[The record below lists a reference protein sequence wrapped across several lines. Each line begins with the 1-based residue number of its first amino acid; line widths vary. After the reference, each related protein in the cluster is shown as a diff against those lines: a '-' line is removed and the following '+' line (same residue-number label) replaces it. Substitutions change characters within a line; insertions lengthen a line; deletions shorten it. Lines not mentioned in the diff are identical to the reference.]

1 MQIRESF
8 HCLKLQSSVMFRNIK
23 HFEQRMSDNI
33 ASAHLL
39 RHQQVMMSNQSWL
52 TLLRQHR
59 SIAVIRSSR
68 QSVARQMAQAV
79 AAGGMR
85 LIEITWNS
93 ELASELISQLCRE
106 LPHCTIG
113 TGTLLN
119 LEQLQ
124 QAIDAG
130 AQFLFTPHVDR
141 ALIAAAVEAGV
152 PIIPGALT
160 PTEIVT
166 AWDAGASCVKVFPIE
181 AVGGANYIKSL
192 QGPLGHIPLIP
203 TGGVTL
209 ENAKEFITAGAI
221 ALGLSGDLFPKPLIA
236 AGDWDAMAQRAKT
249 LNEQLATQ

>member
-1 MQIRESF
+1 
-8 HCLKLQSSVMFRNIK
+8 MFRNIK
-23 HFEQRMSDNI
+23 PFKQRMSDNI
-33 ASAHLL
+33 ASAHLP
-39 RHQQVMMSNQSWL
+39 RHQQVMTSNQSWL

-68 QSVARQMAQAV
+68 QSLGRQMAQAV
-79 AAGGMR
+79 AAGGMP

-93 ELASELISQLCRE
+93 DLASELISQLRVE
-106 LPHCTIG
+106 LPYCTIG

-141 ALIAAAVEAGV
+141 TLIAAAVEAGV

-181 AVGGANYIKSL
+181 AVGGSNYIKSL

-221 ALGLSGDLFPKPLIA
+221 AVGLSGDLFPKPLMA
-236 AGDWDAMAQRAKT
+236 AGDWDAIAQRAKT